1 MIHTSIRIDE
11 ETYEKI
17 TKLANKD
24 KRSINS
30 EIIYL
35 LEKYIKLEEKEKNNE

>member
-1 MIHTSIRIDE
+1 MVHTSIRIE
-11 ETYEKI
+11 ETLYEKI
-17 TKLANKD
+17 VKLADKD

-35 LEKYIKLEEKEKNNE
+35 LEKCVKEEEEKNG